1 MCGIIIII
9 YEIIGSTY
17 QHQNISSVR
26 MKSEKLRQLH
36 CPYNKYITTM
46 TTKHTAKKK
55 MGMLNDDS
63 NLLLLCKTYIVVVI
77 DVF

>member
-46 TTKHTAKKK
+46 TTKHTVKKK
-55 MGMLNDDS
+55 WECSMMIQICC
-63 NLLLLCKTYIVVVI
+63 CKQNIHRCRY
-77 DVF
+77 